1 MLTTPNTRRAT
12 GGEAGSPAGGTAR
25 TVVLLGWARLHRQA
39 AEGGGLNLV
48 VSELA
53 QALTGRGWRVV
64 YLRSGMEYSLKPGI
78 RIEPSGSWRGV
89 DCFDVVNSPVLSTG
103 NFQFNDPRGQVSSPA
118 LSDAILTFIS
128 GEGCDVLHVHAL
140 EGYPLDLVARA
151 RGAGFPV
158 VVTPHN
164 YFALCPQ
171 VDLLHQEREV
181 CVDFDG
187 GRRCVGCLRMPDPD
201 AEMRRRAKLNSARR
215 LMGDGLT
222 GVAKAVGRSLRAW
235 TRGPLNGLAVDGA
248 APGPGS
254 DRCEG
259 AILVGGDLHLRVLNE
274 YGERRRAGVGA
285 LGSADAVLP
294 PGPFLLRVH
303 EAMGVPRDKLRLCP
317 LGLPH
322 LDALR
327 RATRAGPDAAPWR
340 PEGGE
345 PLRLTYFG
353 NCWANKGLAVLV
365 GALEILG
372 PSDRFEVEVHASG
385 DDAPF
390 RARLRGFPGVTFHGA
405 YDAPRQAAALERAH
419 ASVFA
424 GIGLENSPL
433 VILEALAA
441 GRFVIASDRG
451 AVPDFVRDGVN
462 GLLFRAGDPSAL
474 ARAIQAVLDGR
485 VALPRRH
492 AVLEASSSTTFEQ
505 FVGAV
510 LGVYA
515 QLPAART

>member
-1 MLTTPNTRRAT
+1 
-12 GGEAGSPAGGTAR
+12 
-25 TVVLLGWARLHRQA
+25 
-39 AEGGGLNLV
+39 
-48 VSELA
+48 
-53 QALTGRGWRVV
+53 
-64 YLRSGMEYSLKPGI
+64 
-78 RIEPSGSWRGV
+78 V

-118 LSDAILTFIS
+118 LTDALLTFLS
-128 GEGCDVLHVHAL
+128 AEGCDVLHVHAL

-171 VDLLHQEREV
+171 VDLLHREREV
-181 CVDFDG
+181 CVDYDG
-187 GRRCVGCLRMPDPD
+187 GRRCVGCLRMPDPG

-215 LMGDGLT
+215 LMGDGLA

-235 TRGPLNGLAVDGA
+235 TRASSSGIGLDGA
-248 APGPGS
+248 RPGPE
-254 DRCEG
+254 DDQPER
-259 AILVGGDLHLRVLNE
+259 AILAGEGVHLRVLNE
-274 YGERRRAGVGA
+274 YGERRRAGVDALRGA
-285 LGSADAVLP
+285 DLVLP

-303 EAMGVPRDKLRLCP
+303 EAMGVGRDKLRLCP

-340 PEGGE
+340 PEGDG

-365 GALEILG
+365 GAIEVLG
-372 PSDRFEVEVHASG
+372 PSDRFAVEVHASG
-385 DDAPF
+385 DDSPF
-390 RARLRGFPGVTFHGA
+390 RARLRGFSQVTFHGA
-405 YDAPRQAAALERAH
+405 YDAPRQAAALEHAH
-419 ASVFA
+419 ASVLA
-424 GIGLENSPL
+424 GLGLENSPL

-462 GLLFRAGDPSAL
+462 GLLFRAGDPVAL
-474 ARAIQAVLDGR
+474 ARAIQTVLDGR

-492 AVLEASSSTTFEQ
+492 AVLESSPSTTFEQ

-510 LGVYA
+510 VDAYA
-515 QLPAART
+515 RLPAARA